1 MFTVDSVLM
10 CGNDET
16 YGSPTV
22 LKYCLSVC
30 ACVVC
35 VCVCTCYLF
44 VCLSVCTCMYNCLSA
59 GSVMLFGIL
68 LASMMSSEVHLRLLY
83 SSSQ

>member
-1 MFTVDSVLM
+1 M
-10 CGNDET
+10 CGNDER

-22 LKYCLSVC
+22 LKRPVVYCLSVCLHGCLSVCLSVSVCVC

-35 VCVCTCYLF
+35 VC
-44 VCLSVCTCMYNCLSA
+44 TCMYNYLFA

-68 LASMMSSEVHLRLLY
+68 SAFMMSSEVHLRLLY
-83 SSSQ
+83 SSGQ